1 MGSFFSTDNPLFTG
15 LEYITNII
23 YASVLWIL
31 FSIPVITIGAS
42 STALYYTVTKVI
54 RHGRS
59 YIFREFWQSFKSNL
73 KQSTAVWLIYLLL
86 MAVLLIDI
94 RVMGGFGTAPAQ
106 TLQFIFLAGICM
118 VSGVMVYALAYTARF
133 AQDTKHILTN
143 SLLMAI
149 RHLPKT
155 LLLIIILAAAVL
167 GCYLFGLAVVFVPA
181 VAALLDS
188 LILESIFVQYM
199 SKEDLEKEE
208 LRNHPEH
215 YEYENRRE

>member
-1 MGSFFSTDNPLFTG
+1 MD
-15 LEYITNII
+15 II
-23 YASVLWIL
+23 FNTCHYHRCFIHGIVL
-31 FSIPVITIGAS
+31 
-42 STALYYTVTKVI
+42 
-54 RHGRS
+54 H
-59 YIFREFWQSFKSNL
+59 SNESHPPWKKLHIQRVLAELQL

-167 GCYLFGLAVVFVPA
+167 GCYLFGLAVVLVPA

-208 LRNHPEH
+208 LRNHPEQ
-215 YEYENRRE
+215 YEYVNRRE

>member
-1 MGSFFSTDNPLFTG
+1 MC
-15 LEYITNII
+15 
-23 YASVLWIL
+23 
-31 FSIPVITIGAS
+31 
-42 STALYYTVTKVI
+42 I
-54 RHGRS
+54 RDR
-59 YIFREFWQSFKSNL
+59 
-73 KQSTAVWLIYLLL
+73 
-86 MAVLLIDI
+86 
-94 RVMGGFGTAPAQ
+94 
-106 TLQFIFLAGICM
+106 
-118 VSGVMVYALAYTARF
+118 
-133 AQDTKHILTN
+133 DTKHILTN

-208 LRNHPEH
+208 LRNHPEQ
-215 YEYENRRE
+215 YEYVNRRE

>member
-1 MGSFFSTDNPLFTG
+1 MGSFFSTDNPLG
-15 LEYITNII
+15 IYNQHYICQCLVDII
-23 YASVLWIL
+23 
-31 FSIPVITIGAS
+31 FNTVITIGAS

-167 GCYLFGLAVVFVPA
+167 GCYLFGLALFLYLQWLHFWTV
-181 VAALLDS
+181 
-188 LILESIFVQYM
+188 
-199 SKEDLEKEE
+199 
-208 LRNHPEH
+208 
-215 YEYENRRE
+215 

>member
-1 MGSFFSTDNPLFTG
+1 MD
-15 LEYITNII
+15 II
-23 YASVLWIL
+23 FNTCHYHRCFIHGIVLHSDEGHPPWKKL
-31 FSIPVITIGAS
+31 
-42 STALYYTVTKVI
+42 
-54 RHGRS
+54 
-59 YIFREFWQSFKSNL
+59 
-73 KQSTAVWLIYLLL
+73 QSTAVWLIYLLL

-133 AQDTKHILTN
+133 VQDTKHILTN

-149 RHLPKT
+149 SHLPKT

-199 SKEDLEKEE
+199 SKEDMEKEE
-208 LRNHPEH
+208 LRNHPEQ
-215 YEYENRRE
+215 YEYVNRRE

>member
-1 MGSFFSTDNPLFTG
+1 MEEVTYSESSGR
-15 LEYITNII
+15 
-23 YASVLWIL
+23 
-31 FSIPVITIGAS
+31 AS
-42 STALYYTVTKVI
+42 SQT
-54 RHGRS
+54 
-59 YIFREFWQSFKSNL
+59 
-73 KQSTAVWLIYLLL
+73 STAVWLIYLLL

-208 LRNHPEH
+208 LRNHPEQ
-215 YEYENRRE
+215 YEYVNRRE

>member
-1 MGSFFSTDNPLFTG
+1 MGNFLSTDGPLFEG
-15 LEYITNII
+15 LTYITNII
-23 YASVLWIL
+23 YVSALWIL

-73 KQSTAVWLIYLLL
+73 KQSTAVWLIYLVL
-86 MAVLLIDI
+86 MGVLLVDI
-94 RVMGGFGTAPAQ
+94 RVMGAFGNTVAQ
-106 TLQFIFLAGICM
+106 TLQFVFLAGICM
-118 VSGVMVYALAYTARF
+118 VSGVMVYALSYIARF
-133 AQDTKHILTN
+133 TQNVRHILTN
-143 SLLMAI
+143 SVLMAI

-155 LLLIIILAAAVL
+155 LLLIVILVAAVL
-167 GCYLFGLAVVFVPA
+167 GCYLFGIAIIFVPA

-199 SKEDLEKEE
+199 SKEDLEKEA
-208 LRNHPEH
+208 LRNHPEQ
-215 YEYENRRE
+215 YEYYNRKE

>member
-1 MGSFFSTDNPLFTG
+1 MAQPLRRRC
-15 LEYITNII
+15 N
-23 YASVLWIL
+23 L
-31 FSIPVITIGAS
+31 F
-42 STALYYTVTKVI
+42 L
-54 RHGRS
+54 
-59 YIFREFWQSFKSNL
+59 
-73 KQSTAVWLIYLLL
+73 
-86 MAVLLIDI
+86 
-94 RVMGGFGTAPAQ
+94 
-106 TLQFIFLAGICM
+106 LAGICM

-133 AQDTKHILTN
+133 SQDTKHILTN

-199 SKEDLEKEE
+199 SKEDLEKEAVE
-208 LRNHPEH
+208 KSSGTVRICEPKGIDDIADYAIKKLLHKHTNRCFINKT
-215 YEYENRRE
+215 YKKKKCRFSRENMAFFLNLIVKILLIKQSICVKIGANRENASDNDGNSRDYLWTYISTVYKRLL

>member
-1 MGSFFSTDNPLFTG
+1 
-15 LEYITNII
+15 
-23 YASVLWIL
+23 
-31 FSIPVITIGAS
+31 
-42 STALYYTVTKVI
+42 
-54 RHGRS
+54 
-59 YIFREFWQSFKSNL
+59 
-73 KQSTAVWLIYLLL
+73 

-133 AQDTKHILTN
+133 AQDTKHNLTN

-208 LRNHPEH
+208 LRNHPEQ
-215 YEYENRRE
+215 YEYVNRRE

>member
-1 MGSFFSTDNPLFTG
+1 MGNFLSTDGPLFEG
-15 LEYITNII
+15 LTYITNII
-23 YASVLWIL
+23 YVSALWIL

-73 KQSTAVWLIYLLL
+73 KQSTAVWLIYLVL
-86 MAVLLIDI
+86 MGVLLVDI
-94 RVMGGFGTAPAQ
+94 RVMGAFGNTVAQ
-106 TLQFIFLAGICM
+106 TLQFVFLAGICM
-118 VSGVMVYALAYTARF
+118 VSGVMVYALSYIARF
-133 AQDTKHILTN
+133 TQDVRHILTN
-143 SLLMAI
+143 SVLMAI

-155 LLLIIILAAAVL
+155 LLLIVILAAAVL
-167 GCYLFGLAVVFVPA
+167 GCYLFGITIIFVPA

-199 SKEDLEKEE
+199 SKEDLEKEA
-208 LRNHPEH
+208 LRNHPEQ
-215 YEYENRRE
+215 YEYYNRKE